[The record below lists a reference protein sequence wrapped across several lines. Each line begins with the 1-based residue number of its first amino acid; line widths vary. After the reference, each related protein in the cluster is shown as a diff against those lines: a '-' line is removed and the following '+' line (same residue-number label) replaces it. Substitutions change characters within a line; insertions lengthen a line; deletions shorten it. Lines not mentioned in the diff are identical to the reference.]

1 LRVDKGKG
9 GNRGSVTEEERK
21 VSSGRLKANL
31 QDAVSGRKV
40 RVPQPQTVEG
50 TLGKLDMDNCKDNAL
65 GKAFDTII
73 GRPSVRV
80 SCQVECTA
88 HNLSKIPMPSMH
100 YLKRE
105 ISLSKACMA
114 RCSQSA

>member
-1 LRVDKGKG
+1 M
-9 GNRGSVTEEERK
+9 
-21 VSSGRLKANL
+21 
-31 QDAVSGRKV
+31 
-40 RVPQPQTVEG
+40 PQPQTVEG
-50 TLGKLDMDNCKDNAL
+50 TLGNLDMDICKDNAL
-65 GKAFDTII
+65 GKAIYTK

-105 ISLSKACMA
+105 ISLSKTCMA
-114 RCSQSA
+114 RCSQSASAPSATRAWGSSPMATRDLH

>member
-1 LRVDKGKG
+1 M
-9 GNRGSVTEEERK
+9 
-21 VSSGRLKANL
+21 
-31 QDAVSGRKV
+31 
-40 RVPQPQTVEG
+40 PQPQTVEG

-65 GKAFDTII
+65 GKAFYTI
-73 GRPSVRV
+73 GRPWVRV

-114 RCSQSA
+114 RCSQSASAPSATRAWGFRSMATPNLH

>member
-1 LRVDKGKG
+1 M
-9 GNRGSVTEEERK
+9 
-21 VSSGRLKANL
+21 
-31 QDAVSGRKV
+31 
-40 RVPQPQTVEG
+40 PQPQPVEG
-50 TLGKLDMDNCKDNAL
+50 TLGNLDMDNCK
-65 GKAFDTII
+65 AFYTM

-105 ISLSKACMA
+105 ISLMHGTVLSIRLSALSHACMGIQPHGHA
-114 RCSQSA
+114 RPTLTDKLLACGPR

>member
-1 LRVDKGKG
+1 M
-9 GNRGSVTEEERK
+9 
-21 VSSGRLKANL
+21 
-31 QDAVSGRKV
+31 
-40 RVPQPQTVEG
+40 PQPRTVEG
-50 TLGKLDMDNCKDNAL
+50 TLGNLDMDICKDNAL
-65 GKAFDTII
+65 GKAFNTL

-100 YLKRE
+100 YFKRE

-114 RCSQSA
+114 RCSKSPSATSATLAWGFSPMAMRDLH